1 MSNIRTLNDLSNNNN
16 VRNSR
21 AQQYQVNGAPQQPAI
36 EDASSSS
43 FLGRVRKGFKNC
55 MMIIFPH
62 FSVKTVTFIY
72 CVLLFIVYIIEEIV
86 YAANKS
92 TSTWACTLYSFGAKF
107 TYAISKRGHIH
118 RLLLPIILHSSF
130 GHLFWNLLSFFM
142 IGFSIEKAIGKWYKY
157 LMLIIFGGIGG
168 NLFSSVISPYSVGIG
183 ASSSLFALMG
193 A

>member
-21 AQQYQVNGAPQQPAI
+21 AQQYQVNGAPQQPVI